1 MNAETGRVSS
11 GAVVAVVAALAVLS
25 TVLMA
30 TVTGGFDRRNNA

>member
-11 GAVVAVVAALAVLS
+11 GAVVAALAVLS

>member
-25 TVLMA
+25 TVL
-30 TVTGGFDRRNNA
+30 TLILQRGSGNPVD